1 MRRFL
6 ALFFVFGAMS
16 IASLAHAERRIA
28 LVIGNSVYQ
37 NTAELKNP
45 KNDAGDMA
53 ASLRRLG
60 FEVFEGHDLDKRSME
75 RMIRQFGVKLSGADL
90 ALFFYA
96 GHGVAVG
103 GQNYLVPTDA
113 RLASEGDADFEGLP
127 LTLVLKQME
136 REAKTSIVLL
146 DACRDNPLARN
157 LARTMGTRSSQV
169 SQGLAE
175 VRTGVGT
182 LIGFSTQPGNV
193 ATDGTGRNS
202 PYAEA
207 LLRHIEV
214 SGTDV
219 SGVLIAV
226 RNDVLKA
233 TDGRQ
238 VPWEHTS
245 LTGQVYLKV
254 APPSTPVAVRP
265 PAANPGTYDRE
276 MEISY
281 WSSVKDSKS
290 PALLQSYLDR
300 YPSGNFASLARAM
313 LKELSPAAGICA
325 AKRSAFIHRRQS
337 RAGAFAANGAP
348 ARGLRSGRRR
358 RQMAEQDAGGA
369 DAICASG
376 QTGAVHRKAKPR
388 RSRCGA
394 RAQEPRLSARLRCGQ
409 GRARRQLCCHHGA
422 GTGTARQEESTANE
436 LREIRRAGQTKK
448 RRASARAGR
457 RGQAEVTSS
466 CRATTLERVKR
477 RSEPKRFPP
486 KTTPRLF
493 GQGVA

>member
-1 MRRFL
+1 MLRFM
-6 ALFFVFGAMS
+6 ALLCTFVAMS

-60 FEVFEGHDLDKRSME
+60 FEVFEGQNLDKRSME

-265 PAANPGTYDRE
+265 PATNPGTSDRDFE
-276 MEISY
+276 FSY
-281 WSSVKDSKS
+281 WNSVKDSKS

-300 YPSGNFASLARAM
+300 YPNGNFSNLARAM
-313 LKELSPAAGICA
+313 VKELNPVAGALAPGGTPPSFTDDRVALIRSLQTELQRVGCDPGRVDGHWKSQTREALTQFARQAKLELYTEKPSPAALDAVKAHRNRVCPIECGKGKVEKNGNCVA
-325 AKRSAFIHRRQS
+325 TTAPTPPAKRKFTDDSGSAPRRTD
-337 RAGAFAANGAP
+337 R
-348 ARGLRSGRRR
+348 
-358 RQMAEQDAGGA
+358 
-369 DAICASG
+369 ASG
-376 QTGAVHRKAKPR
+376 NTPRGTDKGKAGVGTCWAEGAGRGYEFVP
-388 RSRCGA
+388 CND
-394 RAQEPRLSARLRCGQ
+394 P
-409 GRARRQLCCHHGA
+409 RARQKA
-422 GTGTARQEESTANE
+422 
-436 LREIRRAGQTKK
+436 
-448 RRASARAGR
+448 
-457 RGQAEVTSS
+457 
-466 CRATTLERVKR
+466 
-477 RSEPKRFPP
+477 F
-486 KTTPRLF
+486 
-493 GQGVA
+493 

>member
-1 MRRFL
+1 
-6 ALFFVFGAMS
+6 
-16 IASLAHAERRIA
+16 
-28 LVIGNSVYQ
+28 
-37 NTAELKNP
+37 
-45 KNDAGDMA
+45 
-53 ASLRRLG
+53 
-60 FEVFEGHDLDKRSME
+60 
-75 RMIRQFGVKLSGADL
+75 MIRQFGVKLSGADL

-157 LARTMGTRSSQV
+157 LARTMGTRSAQV

-245 LTGQVYLKV
+245 LTGQVYLKA
-254 APPSTPVAVRP
+254 APPSTVAAVRP
-265 PAANPGTYDRE
+265 PPATNPGTSDRDFE
-276 MEISY
+276 FSY
-281 WSSVKDSKS
+281 WNSVKDSKS

-300 YPSGNFASLARAM
+300 YPNGNFSNLARAM
-313 LKELSPAAGICA
+313 LKELNPAAGALAPGGAPPSFTGDRVALIRSLQTELQRVGCDPGEIDGHWKNQTREALTQFARQAKLELYTEKPSPAALDALKAHRDRVCPIQCGAGKVERDGSCVVTTVPTPP
-325 AKRSAFIHRRQS
+325 AKRKVTHDSDPPPRKTTKGK
-337 RAGAFAANGAP
+337 AGVGTCWAEG
-348 ARGLRSGRRR
+348 SGRGF
-358 RQMAEQDAGGA
+358 EFVPCND
-369 DAICASG
+369 
-376 QTGAVHRKAKPR
+376 P
-388 RSRCGA
+388 
-394 RAQEPRLSARLRCGQ
+394 
-409 GRARRQLCCHHGA
+409 RARQKA
-422 GTGTARQEESTANE
+422 
-436 LREIRRAGQTKK
+436 
-448 RRASARAGR
+448 
-457 RGQAEVTSS
+457 
-466 CRATTLERVKR
+466 
-477 RSEPKRFPP
+477 F
-486 KTTPRLF
+486 
-493 GQGVA
+493 

>member
-53 ASLRRLG
+53 GSLRRLG

-193 ATDGTGRNS
+193 ATDGAGRNS

-207 LLRHIEV
+207 LLRHMEV

-254 APPSTPVAVRP
+254 APPGTPVAVRP
-265 PAANPGTYDRE
+265 PAANPGTSDRDF
-276 MEISY
+276 EISY
-281 WSSVKDSKS
+281 WNSVKDSKS
-290 PALLQSYLDR
+290 PALLQSYVDR
-300 YPSGNFASLARAM
+300 YPNGNFASLARAM
-313 LKELSPAAGICA
+313 LKDLSPGGASAPQSAPPSFTGDKVELVRSLQTELQRVGCDPGSVDGKWESKTRGALTQFARLAKLELYTEKPSPAALDAVRGHKNRVCPLDCG
-325 AKRSAFIHRRQS
+325 
-337 RAGAFAANGAP
+337 AGRIERDGNCVATTVPAP
-348 ARGLRSGRRR
+348 APPAKKKVTNDSRNTARRPDKEKAGVGTCWAEGAGRSY
-358 RQMAEQDAGGA
+358 DFVPCN
-369 DAICASG
+369 D
-376 QTGAVHRKAKPR
+376 P
-388 RSRCGA
+388 
-394 RAQEPRLSARLRCGQ
+394 
-409 GRARRQLCCHHGA
+409 RARQ
-422 GTGTARQEESTANE
+422 
-436 LREIRRAGQTKK
+436 RA
-448 RRASARAGR
+448 
-457 RGQAEVTSS
+457 
-466 CRATTLERVKR
+466 
-477 RSEPKRFPP
+477 F
-486 KTTPRLF
+486 
-493 GQGVA
+493 

>member
-1 MRRFL
+1 MLRLLVVLFAFC
-6 ALFFVFGAMS
+6 ALS
-16 IASLAHAERRIA
+16 ASSVAQTERRIA
-28 LVIGNSVYQ
+28 LIIGNSTYQ
-37 NTAELKNP
+37 NTPELKNP
-45 KNDAGDMA
+45 KNDAADMA

-103 GQNYLVPTDA
+103 GQNYLVPVDA
-113 RLASEGDADFEGLP
+113 RLSSEGDADFEGLP

-202 PYAEA
+202 PYAGA

-214 SGTDV
+214 PGTDV

-254 APPSTPVAVRP
+254 APSSTLAAVRP
-265 PAANPGTYDRE
+265 PATRPGDYDRE
-276 MEISY
+276 MELSY

-290 PALLQSYLDR
+290 PALIQSYLDR
-300 YPSGNFASLARAM
+300 YPGGNFANLARAM
-313 LKELSPAAGICA
+313 IKELTP
-325 AKRSAFIHRRQS
+325 
-337 RAGAFAANGAP
+337 AGALAQPGNPPAFAGDKVELVRSLQTELQRVGCNPGTVDGKWQSQTRGALTQF
-348 ARGLRSGRRR
+348 ARQAKLDLYTEKPST
-358 RQMAEQDAGGA
+358 AALDAVRA
-369 DAICASG
+369 HKNRVCPLD
-376 QTGAVHRKAKPR
+376 
-388 RSRCGA
+388 CGA
-394 RAQEPRLSARLRCGQ
+394 GKVEKDGNCVATTPSPPAKKKYTERPEYD
-409 GRARRQLCCHHGA
+409 
-422 GTGTARQEESTANE
+422 T
-436 LREIRRAGQTKK
+436 RRAGKGKSKVGTCWADAPG
-448 RRASARAGR
+448 RGYEFVPCDDPRARQKA
-457 RGQAEVTSS
+457 
-466 CRATTLERVKR
+466 
-477 RSEPKRFPP
+477 F
-486 KTTPRLF
+486 
-493 GQGVA
+493 

>member
-1 MRRFL
+1 MLRLL
-6 ALFFVFGAMS
+6 AIVCVFSIMS
-16 IASLAHAERRIA
+16 AASSAQAERRIA
-28 LVIGNSVYQ
+28 LIIGNAIYQ

-45 KNDAGDMA
+45 KNDAVDMA

-60 FEVFEGHDLDKRSME
+60 FEVLEGHDLDKRSME

-96 GHGVAVG
+96 GHGVAIG

-193 ATDGTGRNS
+193 AIDGTGRNS
-202 PYAEA
+202 PYSEA
-207 LLRHIEV
+207 LLAHIEAA
-214 SGTDV
+214 GRDI

-245 LTGQVYLKV
+245 LTGQVYLKM
-254 APPSTPVAVRP
+254 APPSTLAALPPPVS
-265 PAANPGTYDRE
+265 NPRSYE
-276 MEISY
+276 KEIEISF
-281 WSSVKDSKS
+281 WNSVKDSKS

-300 YPSGNFASLARAM
+300 YPAGNFANLARAM
-313 LKELSPAAGICA
+313 IREVNPAGAAMPPTAPPPFTGNKAELVRSLQTELQRVGCNPGSVDGQWKSQTRGALEQFAQQTKLALYTEKPSLEALDAVKAHKNRVCPLECGAGKMERDGACVVATPPAAA
-325 AKRSAFIHRRQS
+325 PRS
-337 RAGAFAANGAP
+337 
-348 ARGLRSGRRR
+348 
-358 RQMAEQDAGGA
+358 
-369 DAICASG
+369 
-376 QTGAVHRKAKPR
+376 K
-388 RSRCGA
+388 
-394 RAQEPRLSARLRCGQ
+394 SARESDRRPSRRTTSKGKDGLCWADNPGRGFEFVPCSDP
-409 GRARRQLCCHHGA
+409 RARQKA
-422 GTGTARQEESTANE
+422 
-436 LREIRRAGQTKK
+436 
-448 RRASARAGR
+448 
-457 RGQAEVTSS
+457 
-466 CRATTLERVKR
+466 
-477 RSEPKRFPP
+477 F
-486 KTTPRLF
+486 
-493 GQGVA
+493 

>member
-1 MRRFL
+1 MLRLLVLLCAFC
-6 ALFFVFGAMS
+6 ALSTSS
-16 IASLAHAERRIA
+16 IAQNERRIA
-28 LVIGNSVYQ
+28 LIIGNSVYQ

-45 KNDAGDMA
+45 KNDAVDMA

-96 GHGVAVG
+96 GHGVAIG
-103 GQNYLVPTDA
+103 GQNYLVPVDA
-113 RLASEGDADFEGLP
+113 RLSSEGDADFEGLP

-193 ATDGTGRNS
+193 AVDGGGRNS
-202 PYAEA
+202 PYAGA

-214 SGTDV
+214 PGTDV

-245 LTGQVYLKV
+245 LTGQVYLKI
-254 APPSTPVAVRP
+254 APSSTTVAVRP
-265 PAANPGTYDRE
+265 PVTRPGDYDRE
-276 MEISY
+276 MELSY

-290 PALLQSYLDR
+290 PALIQSYLDR
-300 YPSGNFASLARAM
+300 YPGGNFANLARAM
-313 LKELSPAAGICA
+313 IKELTPPGALPQPGSPPAFTGD
-325 AKRSAFIHRRQS
+325 KVELVRSLQTELRRVGCHS
-337 RAGAFAANGAP
+337 
-348 ARGLRSGRRR
+348 
-358 RQMAEQDAGGA
+358 
-369 DAICASG
+369 
-376 QTGAVHRKAKPR
+376 GAVDGNWQSQTRGALTQFARQAKLDLYTEKPSVAALDAVKAHKNRVCPLDCGTGKVEKDGNCVATTPPPSARKR
-388 RSRCGA
+388 YSD
-394 RAQEPRLSARLRCGQ
+394 EPRYDR
-409 GRARRQLCCHHGA
+409 
-422 GTGTARQEESTANE
+422 
-436 LREIRRAGQTKK
+436 RRAGSGKSKVGTCWAEAPG
-448 RRASARAGR
+448 RGFEFVPCNDPRARQKA
-457 RGQAEVTSS
+457 
-466 CRATTLERVKR
+466 
-477 RSEPKRFPP
+477 F
-486 KTTPRLF
+486 
-493 GQGVA
+493 

>member
-6 ALFFVFGAMS
+6 ALLFVFGAMA

-113 RLASEGDADFEGLP
+113 RLASEGDADFEGLL

-193 ATDGTGRNS
+193 ATDGAGRNS

-245 LTGQVYLKV
+245 LTGQVYLKI
-254 APPSTPVAVRP
+254 APPSTLAAVRP
-265 PAANPGTYDRE
+265 PATNPGTYDRE
-276 MEISY
+276 MELSY

-300 YPSGNFASLARAM
+300 YPSGNFSGLARTM
-313 LKELSPAAGICA
+313 LKELSPAAGSSAPQSAPPSFTGDKVELVRSLQTELQRVGCDPGTVDGKWQSKTRGALTQFARLAKLDLHTEKPSPA
-325 AKRSAFIHRRQS
+325 ALDAV
-337 RAGAFAANGAP
+337 
-348 ARGLRSGRRR
+348 RGHKNRVCPL
-358 RQMAEQDAGGA
+358 D
-369 DAICASG
+369 
-376 QTGAVHRKAKPR
+376 
-388 RSRCGA
+388 CGA
-394 RAQEPRLSARLRCGQ
+394 GKVERDGNCVATTVPAPPAKKKFTDDSRNTTRRPDRGKADVGTCWAEGTGRTYEFVPCNDP
-409 GRARRQLCCHHGA
+409 RARQKA
-422 GTGTARQEESTANE
+422 
-436 LREIRRAGQTKK
+436 
-448 RRASARAGR
+448 
-457 RGQAEVTSS
+457 
-466 CRATTLERVKR
+466 
-477 RSEPKRFPP
+477 F
-486 KTTPRLF
+486 
-493 GQGVA
+493 

>member
-53 ASLRRLG
+53 GSLRRLG

-113 RLASEGDADFEGLP
+113 RLASEGDADFEGLA

-214 SGTDV
+214 SGTDL

-233 TDGRQ
+233 TDGKQ

-245 LTGQVYLKV
+245 LTGQVYLKMT
-254 APPSTPVAVRP
+254 PPSIPAAVRP
-265 PAANPGTYDRE
+265 PATDPGTHERE
-276 MEISY
+276 IELSY

-300 YPSGNFASLARAM
+300 YPSGNFSSLARTM
-313 LKELSPAAGICA
+313 LKELSPAAA
-325 AKRSAFIHRRQS
+325 AAPGGDPPSFSGDRVELVRSLQTELQRVGCDPGTIDGQWQS
-337 RAGAFAANGAP
+337 KTKGALTRFARLAKLDLYTEKPSPAALDAVRGHKNRVCPLDCGAGKVEHNGNCVAATVPAP
-348 ARGLRSGRRR
+348 P
-358 RQMAEQDAGGA
+358 
-369 DAICASG
+369 
-376 QTGAVHRKAKPR
+376 AKKKSTDDSRNTPR
-388 RSRCGA
+388 RSDRASGNTPRGTDKAKAGVGTCWAEGA
-394 RAQEPRLSARLRCGQ
+394 GRGYEFVPCNDP
-409 GRARRQLCCHHGA
+409 RARQKA
-422 GTGTARQEESTANE
+422 
-436 LREIRRAGQTKK
+436 
-448 RRASARAGR
+448 
-457 RGQAEVTSS
+457 
-466 CRATTLERVKR
+466 
-477 RSEPKRFPP
+477 F
-486 KTTPRLF
+486 
-493 GQGVA
+493 

>member
-6 ALFFVFGAMS
+6 ALLCVFGAMS

-45 KNDAGDMA
+45 KNDAADMA

-96 GHGVAVG
+96 GHGVAIG

-245 LTGQVYLKV
+245 LTGQVYLKI
-254 APPSTPVAVRP
+254 APPSTPRRGAATCHQSRHFRQGYGDFLLEQRQGQQIAGAPAELSRPVSQRKLREPGPRHAQGAESRRRASAPQQRVR
-265 PAANPGTYDRE
+265 R
-276 MEISY
+276 
-281 WSSVKDSKS
+281 
-290 PALLQSYLDR
+290 
-300 YPSGNFASLARAM
+300 
-313 LKELSPAAGICA
+313 LSPATKSNWCVRCRPSCSAWA
-325 AKRSAFIHRRQS
+325 AI
-337 RAGAFAANGAP
+337 RAPSTANGRA
-348 ARGLRSGRRR
+348 RRR
-358 RQMAEQDAGGA
+358 GALTQFARQAKLDLYTEKPSPAALDAVRG
-369 DAICASG
+369 
-376 QTGAVHRKAKPR
+376 
-388 RSRCGA
+388 
-394 RAQEPRLSARLRCGQ
+394 AQEPRLPARLRCGQ
-409 GRARRQLCCHHGA
+409 GREDGNCVATTAPTPPAREPRNEKYDATDTGFGEYGARNRQGK
-422 GTGTARQEESTANE
+422 G
-436 LREIRRAGQTKK
+436 RRRHVLGGG
-448 RRASARAGR
+448 RRSRFRVRAVQRPASAPKS
-457 RGQAEVTSS
+457 VLS
-466 CRATTLERVKR
+466 R
-477 RSEPKRFPP
+477 RSCP
-486 KTTPRLF
+486 T
-493 GQGVA
+493 